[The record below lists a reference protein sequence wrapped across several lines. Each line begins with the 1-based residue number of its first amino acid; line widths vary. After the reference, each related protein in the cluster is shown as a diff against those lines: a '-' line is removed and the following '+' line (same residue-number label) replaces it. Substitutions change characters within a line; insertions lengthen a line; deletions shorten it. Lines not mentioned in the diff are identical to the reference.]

1 MNDAIDAQLSQNDRV
16 WILSIHVQR
25 EQISLEML
33 IDPDPGR
40 TERELNAAIDKKYH
54 AEPTGETDTN

>member
-1 MNDAIDAQLSQNDRV
+1 MNDVIDAQLSQHDRV

-54 AEPTGETDTN
+54 PEPTGETDTN